1 MRVTLQRVL
10 KFFTSVRLAIFLLL
24 ILAVACIIGTL
35 LPQSQPPEVYLKQ
48 FGNVG
53 SKIINAFSLYDV
65 YHARWFQVLLSL
77 LTLNLIAC
85 SLDRF
90 PKTWRILQ
98 YNAKKEI
105 DEKFLSHLSF
115 KAHFICKLPFEE
127 AKEKLS
133 ALFKKEFSQLEIAS
147 NPDFVIHVKK
157 GSISHWG
164 PYIIHGGILVI
175 LFGGLI
181 SSIFG
186 FSGMMFIPEGEV
198 SNTIFLEGKK
208 HHQVYNLPFSLKCD
222 KFTVEYYDNGMPK
235 EYLSH
240 ITVIDNRKKFKTTI
254 KVNGPLDYKGFRFYQ
269 ANFGVASN
277 PTVTFE
283 VTERKTGKKFTLTAP
298 FNTPV
303 PLPDEQGAIKVVKA
317 FSDLM
322 NFGPAFQ
329 VVIQKPNQKPQTS
342 WVLSKF
348 PEFDAMHRKGKYTLV
363 VKDFTRFTGLEVKK
377 DPGVWV
383 VWIGCIILV
392 GGLMISFFI
401 IPQKMW
407 LKLAPHKQGCEVWLG
422 GMASKRRETFKH
434 IFQEWANEVKEV
446 LTCGT

>member
-1 MRVTLQRVL
+1 MGVILQKVL
-10 KFFTSVRLAIFLLL
+10 KFFTSVRLTITLL
-24 ILAVACIIGTL
+24 IILAIACTVGTL
-35 LPQSQPPEVYLKQ
+35 LPQSQSPEVYLKQ

-53 SKIINAFSLYDV
+53 AKIINALSLYDL

-85 SLDRF
+85 SIDRF
-90 PKTWRILQ
+90 PKTRRLVQ
-98 YNAKKEI
+98 YTKKEV
-105 DEKFLSHLSF
+105 DDKFLSHLSLH
-115 KAHFICKLPFEE
+115 AHFICKLPFEE

-133 ALFKKEFSQLEIAS
+133 ALFKKDFPRLEVIT
-147 NPDFVIHVKK
+147 NPNFIIHVKK
-157 GSISHWG
+157 GNISHWG
-164 PYIIHGGILVI
+164 PYIIHTGILII
-175 LFGGLI
+175 LIGGLI

-198 SNTIFLEGKK
+198 SNTIFLEGRR
-208 HHQVYNLPFSLKCD
+208 HHEVYNLPFSLKCE
-222 KFTVEYYDNGMPK
+222 KFVIEYYDNGMPK
-235 EYLSH
+235 EYRSH
-240 ITVIDNRKKFKTTI
+240 ITVIDNQQKLKTTI

-283 VTERKTGKKFTLTAP
+283 VTERKSGKKFTITAP

-303 PLPDEQGAIKVVKA
+303 PLPDNKGAIKVIKA

-322 NFGPAFQ
+322 KFGPAFQ
-329 VVIQKPNQKPQTS
+329 VLIQKPNQESKAI
-342 WVLSKF
+342 WVLNNY
-348 PEFDAMHRKGKYTLV
+348 PEFDAMHRKGEYIFV
-363 VKDFTRFTGLEVKK
+363 VKNFTRFTGLEVKK

-383 VWIGCIILV
+383 VWTGCIILI
-392 GGLMISFFI
+392 GGLMVSFFI
-401 IPQKMW
+401 IPQRMW

-434 IFQEWANEVKEV
+434 IFQEWTDKVKEV